1 MKTILTLSI
10 LLFVVLLFSLT
21 VEQSLQ
27 ADDPREKMGLVA
39 LWTLDKDTVQAGKI
53 EDVFGDNTGNII
65 GKPEHIDGFRGDAF
79 KFDGVV
85 DLIRMNE
92 DIIFPSLT
100 VEAII
105 RPTLGTRNPIYDKYN
120 YGLQLLDN
128 NTVGIWIRAN
138 TPVQANHW
146 PSAYVPY
153 PTDGEWHHVVG
164 VVENKKE
171 VRIYIDGELEK
182 TTPAPDPIS
191 VAYGAALRPTIAY
204 TQHLGGIWYE
214 GAIDEV
220 AVFEVAL
227 TDADVRKLYTQALST
242 LQPTGKISVTW
253 GTLKMLD

>member
-1 MKTILTLSI
+1 MKTIFTLSV
-10 LLFVVLLFSLT
+10 LPFVVLLFYLT
-21 VEQSLQ
+21 VITSIQ
-27 ADDPREKMGLVA
+27 ADDPRENMGLVS
-39 LWTLDKDTVQAGKI
+39 LWTLDKDTIHVGKI
-53 EDVFGDNTGNII
+53 EDVFGDNTGTII

-79 KFDGVV
+79 KFDGAV
-85 DLIRMNE
+85 DFIRMGK

-105 RPTLGTRNPIYDKYN
+105 KPTLGTRNPIYDKYN
-120 YGLQLLDN
+120 YGVQLLEN
-128 NTVGIWIRAN
+128 NNVGIWIRAN
-138 TPVQANHW
+138 TPVQVNHW

-153 PTDGEWHHVVG
+153 PADGEWHHVVG

-171 VRIYIDGELEK
+171 VRIYIDGELK
-182 TTPAPDPIS
+182 KKTPAPDPIN

-227 TDADVRKLYTQALST
+227 GNADVRKLYTQALST
-242 LQPTGKISVTW
+242 LQPTGKIAMIW
-253 GTLKMLD
+253 ATLKMVD

>member
-1 MKTILTLSI
+1 MKKILSI
-10 LLFVVLLFSLT
+10 SFLTFTVFLFSFT
-21 VEQSLQ
+21 GVQSVQ
-27 ADDPREKMGLVA
+27 ADDPREKMGIVS
-39 LWTLDKDTVQAGKI
+39 LWTLDKDTVQVGKI
-53 EDVFGDNTGNII
+53 EDVFGDNTGTII
-65 GKPEHIDGFRGDAF
+65 GKPQQIDGYRGDAF
-79 KFDGVV
+79 KFDGAV
-85 DLIRMNE
+85 DLIRMGK

-105 RPTLGTRNPIYDKYN
+105 KPTLGTRNPIYDKYN
-120 YGLQLLDN
+120 YGIQLLDN

-153 PTDGEWHHVVG
+153 PTDGEWHHIVG

-171 VRIYIDGELEK
+171 VRIYIDGELK
-182 TTPAPDPIS
+182 KKTPAPDPIS
-191 VAYGAALRPTIAY
+191 VAYGAALKPTIAY

-227 TDADVRKLYTQALST
+227 GDAEVRKLYTHALST
-242 LQPTGKISVTW
+242 LQPTGKLAIAW
-253 GTLKMLD
+253 GTLKVQD